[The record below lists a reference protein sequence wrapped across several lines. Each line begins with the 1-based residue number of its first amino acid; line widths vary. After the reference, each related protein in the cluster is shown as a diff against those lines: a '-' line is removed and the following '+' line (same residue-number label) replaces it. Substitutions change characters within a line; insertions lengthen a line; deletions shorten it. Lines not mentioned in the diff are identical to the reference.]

1 MLNVRQLLRDQGY
14 TVPDKGKFD
23 CPYCGKYTFDTTR
36 DNRFGQ
42 CFHPECRTV
51 INTRQTSVHSIFQK
65 LYWEIMTPCHH
76 ELQQQIQ
83 KDDGYGTAAWQLLK
97 IRKIDQSIVDQ
108 CPVMGAV
115 PTQLDLDNIINE
127 LRCQL
132 DELTCKPSIKKQ
144 ALDDWDELIPRLQER
159 LSHTKGWVV
168 FAYTDQHHQI
178 SQLRFRNPST
188 KAFQSIVFQPGRYG
202 VFNPTL
208 FKQTNTNKPN
218 LLVEGEFNI
227 LRLHTL
233 EAAAGWQFT
242 PAFALGSAAQ
252 ADLSTVG
259 HFTNSPILFRDHD
272 DAGEALTQ
280 SVCQRF
286 TARVVHSTVP
296 GEDLEDVLNQ
306 GGSPETALNTV
317 ATLLSQATP
326 HYRKLSAIAEDVNII
341 RKGSGG
347 DEKLKGFEIKQQVG
361 GLLCHELSRRGQFY
375 HTELAAYYLELERH
389 RLIPIHGESRE
400 LSLLLHAC
408 GLNPKEG
415 IHDFVIAELERHA
428 VEHGQSTTI
437 HQHTYYDEPTDTF
450 YLYNGDTC
458 IYRITDADITQ
469 VVNGTDGILFTDLP
483 RFSPFQRVPVDST
496 PDLLSTLIL
505 NEINF
510 DQGLLTSDDYKFLLE
525 IWLYALLFNS
535 MMATKPIAA
544 FIGGKGSGKTSTF
557 RRLGVLLYGSA
568 FQVSSMPEKE
578 DAFDAIVTNSPFVVF
593 DNVDGQTAWL
603 NDRLAITATGGT
615 IQKRVLY
622 TTNSLVDY
630 VIKAVV
636 AITSRTPK
644 FRRDD
649 VAERLLIFPVLPLRK
664 KRSEQQL
671 INSILRHRD
680 ECMSQLLFR
689 IQEIV
694 VFLKATKDL
703 PPIETEL
710 RMADY
715 ATFLVRLVHHQGED
729 MVTYAHDLFHRLHQL
744 QSQFTLEHDPLFAL
758 LEVIA
763 AKYPGRE
770 WSASELLTQL
780 SQMAS
785 DVRIKFNYK
794 SANSLG
800 QKLAQLSANIN
811 DMMTMTITRGD
822 GNTNR
827 YTFWPK
833 NTSPH
838 TSPAPSPYAEMPF

>member
-1 MLNVRQLLRDQGY
+1 MNDLRQQLREQGHS
-14 TVPDKGKFD
+14 VPDKGKFT
-23 CPYCGKYTFDTTR
+23 CPFCGKHTFDTTK

-42 CFHPECRTV
+42 CFHPECRQV
-51 INTRQTSVHSIFQK
+51 INTRHTGPQQLFQK
-65 LYWEIMTPCHH
+65 LYWDVMSRCHH
-76 ELQQQIQ
+76 ELRQQIQ
-83 KDDGYGTAAWQLLK
+83 KGNGYGTSAWQLLK
-97 IRKIDQSIVDQ
+97 NRKIDSTIIEQ
-108 CPVMGAV
+108 CPVIGAV
-115 PTQLDLDNIINE
+115 PTNLDITAIMGDLRNQINTIE
-127 LRCQL
+127 
-132 DELTCKPSIKKQ
+132 CKPKVKQQ
-144 ALDDWDELIPRLQER
+144 ALKDWDEAIHRLQKI
-159 LSHTKGWVV
+159 LSNTKGWVV
-168 FAYTDQHHQI
+168 FAYTDVHHNI
-178 SQLRFRNPST
+178 TQLRFRDT
-188 KAFQSIVFQPGRYG
+188 TRKAFQCIVLNTRCRG

-208 FKQTNTNKPN
+208 FKDTDRAKP
-218 LLVEGEFNI
+218 LLLAEGEFNI
-227 LRLHTL
+227 LRLHTI
-233 EAAAGWQFT
+233 EAKAGWQLT
-242 PAFALGSAAQ
+242 PALALGSAAH
-252 ADLSTVG
+252 ADLATVRR
-259 HFTNSPILFRDHD
+259 FSEAPILFRDHD
-272 DAGEALTQ
+272 DAGKHLAENICEQ
-280 SVCQRF
+280 F
-286 TARVVHSTVP
+286 TATILHSPVP
-296 GEDLEDVLNQ
+296 GEDLEDFINGHQAPQDALRAVAALLAQ
-306 GGSPETALNTV
+306 ASPR
-317 ATLLSQATP
+317 
-326 HYRKLSAIAEDVNII
+326 YRPLASIANDINAI
-341 RKGSGG
+341 RKNDN
-347 DEKLKGFEIKQQVG
+347 DEKLKEFEIKQQVG
-361 GLLCHELSRRGQFY
+361 QLLCHELGRRGRFY
-375 HTELAAYYLELERH
+375 HTPMAAYYLELERH

-400 LSLLLHAC
+400 LGLLLHQS
-408 GLNPKEG
+408 GLNPKES

-428 VEHGQSTTI
+428 IEYGEATTI
-437 HQHTYYDEPTDTF
+437 HQHTYYNDATDTF

-483 RFSPFQRVPVDST
+483 RFSNFQRVPVDT
-496 PDLLSTLIL
+496 HTDLLSTLIL

-510 DQGLLTSDDYKFLLE
+510 DEGLLTSDDYKFLLE

-557 RRLGVLLYGSA
+557 RRLGVLLYGTA

-649 VAERLLIFPVLPLRK
+649 VAERLLIFPVLPLPK
-664 KRSEQQL
+664 KRSEQEL
-671 INSILRHRD
+671 INIILRHRD
-680 ECMSQLLFR
+680 EGMSQLLFR

-694 VFLKATKDL
+694 GLLKATKDL

-715 ATFLVRLVHHQGED
+715 ATFLVRLVHHEGED
-729 MVTYAHDLFHRLHQL
+729 MVAYAHNLFYRLHQL
-744 QSQFTLEHDPLFAL
+744 QSQFALEHDPLFAL

-770 WSASELLTQL
+770 WTASELLTQL

-794 SANSLG
+794 SANSMG

-822 GNTNR
+822 RNTNR

-833 NTSPH
+833 TTSPH
-838 TSPAPSPYAEMPF
+838 PSPAPSPYAETRF